1 MAEKRENSVLFS
13 LRELK
18 NIEEDRVKEEH
29 DDRKRR
35 DDEIRAAKEA
45 EERAARD
52 AAERARKDA
61 EEAERR
67 RYDEIERQK
76 REEQLRLDESER
88 KARVEAQMKL
98 EEQRLKMEIDAQA
111 MHGAKKGSPKA
122 LLAISGILVLVVAVG
137 GFFAYNTIQE
147 NEKKQQLLR
156 AQAVEAQAANDA
168 LKKELDRLAAE
179 GEALDKE
186 YATTLEAYKNADEV
200 QKKALE
206 EKLKRLQAE
215 KQANT
220 DAKKNANRGGKSGG
234 TKPAGGPAPLKLCPP
249 GQPIC

>member
-29 DDRKRR
+29 DDRRR
-35 DDEIRAAKEA
+35 REEELRAAKEA
-45 EERAARD
+45 EERAARE
-52 AAERARKDA
+52 AAERARREA
-61 EEAERR
+61 EDAERR

-111 MHGAKKGSPKA
+111 MHGAKKSPKA
-122 LLAISGILVLVVAVG
+122 LLAISGILVVIVAVG

-147 NEKKQQLLR
+147 NEKKTQAARAAALQ
-156 AQAVEAQAANDA
+156 AQADNEA
-168 LKKELDRLAAE
+168 LKKEVDRLAAE

-186 YATTLEAYKNADEV
+186 YATTLEAYKNADEA
-200 QKKALE
+200 QKKALD

-220 DAKKNANRGGKSGG
+220 EAKKNARQGKPGGGGK
-234 TKPAGGPAPLKLCPP
+234 TAPAGPALKLCPP

>member
-35 DDEIRAAKEA
+35 DEEIRAAKEA

-52 AAERARKDA
+52 AAERARRDA

-67 RYDEIERQK
+67 RFDEIERQK

-111 MHGAKKGSPKA
+111 MHGAKKSPKA
-122 LLAISGILVLVVAVG
+122 LIAISGILVLVVAVG

-156 AQAVEAQAANDA
+156 AQAIQAQADNDA

-186 YATTLEAYKNADEV
+186 YATTLEAYKNADEA
-200 QKKALE
+200 QKKALD

-220 DAKKNANRGGKSGG
+220 DAKKNANRGGKGG
-234 TKPAGGPAPLKLCPP
+234 GKVGNVPAPIKLCPP
-249 GQPIC
+249 NQPIC

>member
-29 DDRKRR
+29 DDRRR
-35 DDEIRAAKEA
+35 REDELRAAKEA
-45 EERAARD
+45 EERAARE
-52 AAERARKDA
+52 AAERARRDA
-61 EEAERR
+61 EDAERR

-111 MHGAKKGSPKA
+111 MHGAKKSPKA
-122 LLAISGILVLVVAVG
+122 LIAISGILVLVVAVG
-137 GFFAYNTIQE
+137 GYFAYNTIQE
-147 NEKKQQLLR
+147 NQKKTELAR
-156 AQAVEAQAANDA
+156 AQALQAQQDNEA

-186 YATTLEAYKNADEV
+186 YATTLEAYKNADEA
-200 QKKALE
+200 QKKALD

-220 DAKKNANRGGKSGG
+220 EAKKNVRQGKAGGAGK
-234 TKPAGGPAPLKLCPP
+234 TAPAGPALKLCPP